1 MRRVAAALV
10 LALALAALP
19 FPVLADVP
27 EVPFGSACGVGV
39 DFPIDG
45 GWFFTQTGSDTG
57 RGYPVVDDDA
67 AKFWSA
73 FQGARRHPS
82 RGLSGIAPLSC
93 CMAFWC
99 KRFRRWCCSGT
110 RPKAA

>member
-57 RGYPVVDDDA
+57 
-67 AKFWSA
+67 
-73 FQGARRHPS
+73 ARLPS
-82 RGLSGIAPLSC
+82 GGR
-93 CMAFWC
+93 
-99 KRFRRWCCSGT
+99 
-110 RPKAA
+110 